1 MSVCDQF
8 PPPFTSRRR
17 VAAGMTTGVTT
28 SDNKIANRSQKG
40 TQKRFVVSFQVGG
53 EREREIF
60 FTLYNLRVFVVT
72 CCHSCCHYS

>member
-28 SDNKIANRSQKG
+28 SDNKIRIGVKKALRSG
-40 TQKRFVVSFQVGG
+40 LLS
-53 EREREIF
+53 
-60 FTLYNLRVFVVT
+60 VFK
-72 CCHSCCHYS
+72 